1 MSESAVPALL
11 PSLKPLAAAAEF
23 ESLAKLCAL
32 VAAGK
37 RPAAESSNAA
47 AAAGLPVATP
57 AALVSFFMEAAR
69 IGGTVDDFTNSL
81 SAVLPEDRART
92 IAALASEGQPAMRSV
107 LASLS
112 LGPDELVDVSWQRAV
127 VAAAGHEQP
136 RAGGVPLYTITLTT
150 RAADGSLKQV
160 QFTASSEDLADL
172 VRELKNAMRLV
183 EREAS

>member
-1 MSESAVPALL
+1 MIL
-11 PSLKPLAAAAEF
+11 PIH
-23 ESLAKLCAL
+23 C
-32 VAAGK
+32 
-37 RPAAESSNAA
+37 
-47 AAAGLPVATP
+47 
-57 AALVSFFMEAAR
+57 
-69 IGGTVDDFTNSL
+69 
-81 SAVLPEDRART
+81 
-92 IAALASEGQPAMRSV
+92 SV